1 MQAWIA
7 TIIAVLLVAGT
18 ARADDTEAAAQVHL
32 DRGVAAFGAGDFTLA
47 LHELQI
53 VVELVPHKP
62 NPYRWLALT
71 EIQQGDCA
79 HARLDVDSF
88 LARVAPDDP
97 RIPELIRARD
107 GCKQRGV
114 PQVTVAP
121 PRPEPAPPP
130 PASRPLVTRWW
141 FWTALGVAAI
151 ATTGAIIY
159 ISRDDGPT
167 RLPPILCD
175 ATDCRMGA
183 P

>member
-7 TIIAVLLVAGT
+7 TIIAALLVTGT

-32 DRGVAAFGAGDFTLA
+32 DRGVAAFGAGELTLA

-88 LARVAPDDP
+88 LARVPADDE
-97 RIPELIRARD
+97 RIPELVRARD
-107 GCKQRGV
+107 ACQQRGV
-114 PQVTVAP
+114 PQITTVP
-121 PRPEPAPPP
+121 PRDPPV
-130 PASRPLVTRWW
+130 ATERPLVRRWW
-141 FWTALGVAAI
+141 FWTAIVGVAAA
-151 ATTGAIIY
+151 ATGIIIY
-159 ISRDDGPT
+159 ASRDDDPT
-167 RLPPILCD
+167 RLPPIICT
-175 ATDCRMGA
+175 AAGCQ
-183 P
+183 

>member
-7 TIIAVLLVAGT
+7 TIIGVLLVTGT

-88 LARVAPDDP
+88 LARVPTDDA
-97 RIPELIRARD
+97 RIPELVRARD
-107 GCKQRGV
+107 ACVQRGV
-114 PQVTVAP
+114 PQITTLP
-121 PRPEPAPPP
+121 PRETPPQ
-130 PASRPLVTRWW
+130 ATERPLVKRWW
-141 FWTALGVAAI
+141 FWTAIAGVAAA
-151 ATTGAIIY
+151 ATGIIIY
-159 ISRDDGPT
+159 ASRDDDPT
-167 RLPPILCD
+167 RLPPIICT
-175 ATDCRMGA
+175 AASCQ

>member
-7 TIIAVLLVAGT
+7 TIIAALLVTGT

-88 LARVAPDDP
+88 LARVATDDA
-97 RIPELIRARD
+97 RIPELVRARD
-107 GCKQRGV
+107 ACQQRGV
-114 PQVTVAP
+114 PQITTL
-121 PRPEPAPPP
+121 PPP
-130 PASRPLVTRWW
+130 HEAPVVTERPLVKRWW
-141 FWTALGVAAI
+141 FWTAIVGVAA
-151 ATTGAIIY
+151 ATTGIIIY
-159 ISRDDGPT
+159 ASRGDDPT
-167 RLPPILCD
+167 RLPPVVCT
-175 ATDCRMGA
+175 ATGCQ

>member
-1 MQAWIA
+1 MQARIA
-7 TIIAVLLVAGT
+7 TIIAALLVGGT
-18 ARADDTEAAAQVHL
+18 ARADDAEAAAQVHL

-88 LARVAPDDP
+88 LARVATDDA
-97 RIPELIRARD
+97 RIPELVRARD
-107 GCKQRGV
+107 ACQQRGV
-114 PQVTVAP
+114 PQVTIAP
-121 PRPEPAPPP
+121 PRTEPPP
-130 PASRPLVTRWW
+130 PPETTRPLVTRWW
-141 FWTALGVAAI
+141 FWTAIAGVAAV
-151 ATTGAIIY
+151 TTGIIIY
-159 ISRDDGPT
+159 ATRDDDPT
-167 RLPPILCD
+167 RLPPIVCTGTGCQ
-175 ATDCRMGA
+175 AGT